1 VRVKKGAGHRPYNE
15 LPEVQVKGVHGL
27 SGARRLIFL
36 IFSPVK
42 AELVAISV
50 FRPSLQQA
58 FLNEVKSQTANRT
71 KTSLPGPW
79 SLRARARG

>member
-1 VRVKKGAGHRPYNE
+1 VGKGAGDRPYNE

-27 SGARRLIFL
+27 FGARRLVFR

-42 AELVAISV
+42 AELVGTSV

-71 KTSLPGPW
+71 KTSLRGPW
-79 SLRARARG
+79 PLRARAGR